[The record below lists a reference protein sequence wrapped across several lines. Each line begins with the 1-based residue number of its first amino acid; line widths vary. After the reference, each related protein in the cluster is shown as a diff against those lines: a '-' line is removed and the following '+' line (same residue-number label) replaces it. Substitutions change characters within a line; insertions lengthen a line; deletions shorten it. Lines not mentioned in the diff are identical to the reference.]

1 MGGGGGGGGS
11 SKPPEPP
18 LDPPL
23 DGTPEKCPTMQRVI
37 KTHHLTH
44 IKAINNITTIDSP

>member
-1 MGGGGGGGGS
+1 MGGREGGS
-11 SKPPEPP
+11 SKPP

-44 IKAINNITTIDSP
+44 IKAIKVITTTDSP